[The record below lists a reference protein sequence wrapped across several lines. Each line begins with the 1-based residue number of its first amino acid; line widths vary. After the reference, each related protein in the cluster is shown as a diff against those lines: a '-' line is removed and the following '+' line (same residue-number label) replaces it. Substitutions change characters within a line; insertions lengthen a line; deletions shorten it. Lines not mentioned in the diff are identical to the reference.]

1 MTETQVRTLILLDI
15 EHRVQSWDRNLKS
28 FNLPQP
34 TDSEINDAKYSGKQR
49 IPAIIRE
56 ELDYD
61 VDQLKE
67 LYTRRQA
74 LFTNSQAEVFNMVMS
89 AVNVEQ
95 QILLFI
101 DARGGTGK
109 TFVLNSILAA
119 VRCKDHELSG
129 SVALG
134 VGTTGIAGNL
144 LHLGRTFHSRFK
156 APLSPTVDSLC
167 CIDAKSSLADL
178 IRMAKII
185 IIDEASMLH
194 KYLLEALDR
203 TLKDIMDNNK
213 VLGVRV

>member
-1 MTETQVRTLILLDI
+1 MPANPRELFEDHHMEWADDFTLDASRKGVKLTETQIKTLILLDI

-34 TDSEINDAKYSGKQR
+34 TDSEINDAKYSDKQR

-74 LFTNSQAEVFNMVMS
+74 LFTNSQAEVFDMVMS

-119 VRCKDHELSG
+119 VRCKDHELSA
-129 SVALG
+129 SILK
-134 VGTTGIAGNL
+134 IAAITHL
-144 LHLGRTFHSRFK
+144 LPRGQ
-156 APLSPTVDSLC
+156 
-167 CIDAKSSLADL
+167 
-178 IRMAKII
+178 
-185 IIDEASMLH
+185 
-194 KYLLEALDR
+194 
-203 TLKDIMDNNK
+203 
-213 VLGVRV
+213 